1 MKTLIIRFDT
11 IESWNSI
18 ERAAVNLYEQA
29 ALPRANP
36 RGIRPLVKA
45 RQLADEIFSLIW
57 RLSKRNSGKESWDS
71 EARYLIRR
79 NLTHYFTDLLPS
91 DDDMA
96 LYRAFAGIFVFRCT
110 SCFNNVI
117 YVYISYDIL

>member
-1 MKTLIIRFDT
+1 MENYAAHGSTSSEPSKSNPTIQFLVRLFSEMKTLIIRFDT

-29 ALPRANP
+29 ALPGANS

-71 EARYLIRR
+71 EAKE
-79 NLTHYFTDLLPS
+79 T
-91 DDDMA
+91 
-96 LYRAFAGIFVFRCT
+96 
-110 SCFNNVI
+110 
-117 YVYISYDIL
+117 